1 MKRPLPAS
9 GRLGRIFLNTPA
21 CAPARCAKTAGQS
34 RIIAVRNVAYR
45 LGKGIL
51 AIRRLPTSMERTR
64 LVVVRAPGKRLRDLP
79 LAIDKCV
86 EPLALPPFLF
96 VKFATPLKPL
106 PRNFYAQPSHL

>member
-64 LVVVRAPGKRLRDLP
+64 LVVVRAPGKQP
-79 LAIDKCV
+79 AGLATCNRQV
-86 EPLALPPFLF
+86 RRASGASALF
-96 VKFATPLKPL
+96 VRQIRNAAKAATSKL
-106 PRNFYAQPSHL
+106 